1 MNDYNNQIGKI
12 MKLKELMDI
21 ESVIAKHTDKLKMLS
36 DMDIDKLSISELAFI
51 KIVSSGSITAMKKH
65 GASNQRILMTEKSA
79 TLSDGAKVKMFLKSL
94 TSEKL
99 AELLAE
105 LNQ

>member
-1 MNDYNNQIGKI
+1 
-12 MKLKELMDI
+12 MKLKELLNI
-21 ESVIAKHTDKLKMLS
+21 ESVIAKHNDKLKMLS
-36 DMDIDKLSISELAFI
+36 DIDIDKLSISELAFI
-51 KIVSSGSITAMKKH
+51 KMVSSGSITTMKKH
-65 GASNQRILMTEKSA
+65 GASNQRILMTEKNA
-79 TLSDGAKVKMFLKSL
+79 TLSDGTKVKMFLKSL